1 MTETQAARK
10 PIIATAIYQ
19 RWNAQ
24 DIAEEQRRV
33 DFDAT
38 RILAGLTSGQR
49 HDLIYSFLSGVEI
62 ADSIFREAETRGLI
76 PAHDG
81 PFELEVGEAL
91 RAALE
96 SDPEYFSR
104 PFPEGREFR
113 HEDAILET
121 PLTAF
126 EIGFRSDENGGVVG
140 LITITLSDMI
150 DGSNEDFLDLLGDRL
165 IGSSLLM
172 EIEYHAVSVGAEHDL
187 VMRVGGKVPADV
199 LWDREVADYEAG
211 LAAGAAARAVSAE

>member
-1 MTETQAARK
+1 MTETAAPARQ
-10 PIIATAIYQ
+10 PIAATAIYEQ
-19 RWNAQ
+19 WNPRDEA
-24 DIAEEQRRV
+24 IEMNRV

-38 RILAGLTSGQR
+38 RILAGLGEEQR
-49 HDLIYSFLSGVEI
+49 EKLLNGDFDI
-62 ADSIFREAETRGLI
+62 ADDIFREAESRGLI
-76 PAHDG
+76 PPHNG
-81 PFELEVGEAL
+81 PFTLDVANALAEAL
-91 RAALE
+91 EA
-96 SDPEYFSR
+96 DPEYFSR

-126 EIGFRSDENGGVVG
+126 EIGFRSDENGDVAG
-140 LITITLSDMI
+140 LVTIGLSDMI

-172 EIEYHAVSVGAEHDL
+172 EIEYHAVSITEKHDL
-187 VMRVGGKVPADV
+187 VMRVSGKVPADV
-199 LWDREVADYEAG
+199 LWDREVADHEAG